1 MFFFTKLAGALLKP
15 LSLVLFGLMLGLIV
29 AGLTRYRRTG
39 LGLVA
44 LSTLAL
50 ALISWWPVANTFI
63 APLESQTPVLV
74 AGSVDSER
82 LAEPPVLPE
91 RVPAVIVLGG
101 GGVDDPS
108 RPLTA
113 QLSSSSLTRLV
124 EGVRLWRLRP
134 DAVLVTSGALSRG
147 RPQAEI
153 AADLAQQ
160 LGVPAEQIR
169 TLSKARNTEEEA
181 AAYAAMDSP
190 PSEASRPILVTSAS
204 HMPRAL
210 AAFRH
215 EGIDPI
221 PAPTAHRATPR
232 HFDLPTDFAPSAEDL
247 RTTEAA
253 WHELLGRAWAWV
265 RGR

>member
-15 LSLVLFGLMLGLIV
+15 LSLVLFGLVIGLLI

-39 LGLVA
+39 LGLIA

-50 ALISWWPVANTFI
+50 ALISWWPVANTLI

-74 AGSVDSER
+74 AGSADFESGVGSPE
-82 LAEPPVLPE
+82 LPE
-91 RVPAVIVLGG
+91 RVPAIIVLGG
-101 GGVDDPS
+101 GAVDDPS

-124 EGVRLWRLRP
+124 EGIRLWRLRP

-169 TLSKARNTEEEA
+169 TLGEARNTEEEA
-181 AAYAAMDSP
+181 AAYAATLSSAAEGP
-190 PSEASRPILVTSAS
+190 RPILVTSAS

-215 EGIDPI
+215 AGLDPI

-253 WHELLGRAWAWV
+253 WHEFLGRAWAWV